1 MTAPEIPPAAHAG
14 QSIAIVGLA
23 CRFPDAD
30 DPAALLDAVLTGRR
44 AFRRIP
50 PARLDLAEYYNPDPR
65 ARDRT
70 YSTRAALLEGWRF
83 DLTAFGISGSE
94 FASTEPAQ
102 WLALETAARAL
113 AAAGFPGG
121 AGLPAERTAVFIGHV
136 PAKDGAPAAAL
147 RLRWPYVRRVLADAL
162 AAAGIPPRAGH
173 EVMAAAAARYL
184 APFPPV
190 TERSL
195 TGGSAAGLADMISGR
210 FGLRGGGFVT
220 DAGGASSLA
229 AISAACLAIAADQV
243 DAAVAGGIDLG
254 IDPYDLVT
262 LATSGRLARAEMR
275 VYDAH
280 PAGFLPGEGCG
291 AFLLMRTSDARA
303 KGLPVYAEIVGL
315 GSASRGSTAGD
326 DDNDHPVAIEQQAS
340 MRLLAMRRAHETAGI
355 EPAEVQLIEGAGAG
369 IGSADD
375 AELAALAEL
384 RAGSRQ
390 VAVLGSVSANIG
402 NTGAAAGA
410 AALMKAVLAIANGVL
425 PPSTG
430 VRTPHPMLRDGRA
443 SLRLPVTP
451 EPWPAGIR
459 HAAVA
464 ATGADGLA
472 FHLILRGEP
481 GEQIAGTKA
490 PQLRPRVL
498 PRAVQTRPPSGGR
511 SLRQARQRAKSQP
524 QPQNLT
530 EPALR
535 LAASRAAGTYA
546 SGPGHTF
553 AYLLRAPD
561 RAAMI
566 KLLSRIALI
575 APFLADA
582 QMQDLAVH
590 LARSAA
596 SHGESSGH
604 EVRLAL
610 TAASQEQL
618 AELASEAR
626 TLVPAQP
633 TASLSI
639 RPGIYIAAGP
649 VTKAATA

>member
-1 MTAPEIPPAAHAG
+1 M
-14 QSIAIVGLA
+14 
-23 CRFPDAD
+23 
-30 DPAALLDAVLTGRR
+30 
-44 AFRRIP
+44 
-50 PARLDLAEYYNPDPR
+50 
-65 ARDRT
+65 
-70 YSTRAALLEGWRF
+70 
-83 DLTAFGISGSE
+83 
-94 FASTEPAQ
+94 
-102 WLALETAARAL
+102 
-113 AAAGFPGG
+113 
-121 AGLPAERTAVFIGHV
+121 
-136 PAKDGAPAAAL
+136 
-147 RLRWPYVRRVLADAL
+147 LADAL

-340 MRLLAMRRAHETAGI
+340 MRLLAMRRAHGTAGI
-355 EPAEVQLIEGAGAG
+355 EPAEVQLIEEPARA
-369 IGSADD
+369 SAQQMTQNWPRWPNY
-375 AELAALAEL
+375 APGRGRSPCSARSARTSATPARPLA
-384 RAGSRQ
+384 RPR
-390 VAVLGSVSANIG
+390 
-402 NTGAAAGA
+402 
-410 AALMKAVLAIANGVL
+410 LMKAVLAIANGVL

-490 PQLRPRVL
+490 PQLGRGCCRAPCRPDR
-498 PRAVQTRPPSGGR
+498 
-511 SLRQARQRAKSQP
+511 RQAVARSGKP
-524 QPQNLT
+524 
-530 EPALR
+530 
-535 LAASRAAGTYA
+535 G
-546 SGPGHTF
+546 SGPSH
-553 AYLLRAPD
+553 
-561 RAAMI
+561 
-566 KLLSRIALI
+566 SRS
-575 APFLADA
+575 
-582 QMQDLAVH
+582 
-590 LARSAA
+590 R
-596 SHGESSGH
+596 
-604 EVRLAL
+604 
-610 TAASQEQL
+610 
-618 AELASEAR
+618 R
-626 TLVPAQP
+626 T
-633 TASLSI
+633 
-639 RPGIYIAAGP
+639 
-649 VTKAATA
+649 